1 MVYTRIAK
9 VRDVCYNVGMNIG
22 NLNVTGRALCA
33 PMAGISD
40 PIYRLLARRL
50 GAVVVYTEMVSA
62 NGLVREN
69 RKTAAM
75 LHFDEA
81 ERPIGLQLFGADPD
95 VMHQAARLAS
105 AMAPDLIDINFGCP
119 VKKVV
124 KRNGGAAM
132 LKDLGLTRAL
142 VAAVVAGSTVP
153 VTVKL
158 RSGWDEETKV
168 FAEAGRA
175 AAEAGAAAVT
185 LHARTRSSL
194 FGGRACW
201 DDIRRLKE
209 AVAIPVIGNGDV
221 VTPQDALR
229 MIEET
234 GCDAVMIGRAA
245 MGNPW
250 IFREVNQYLE
260 TGRLLPPP
268 TLEEKIELILEHAR
282 LLMAAHGERT
292 ALLKMRGNLA
302 HYSRGWR
309 RAGQLRQTMMKI
321 ETFASLQELLR
332 DFIAPSQPEIKP
344 RPGPALDL

>member
-1 MVYTRIAK
+1 
-9 VRDVCYNVGMNIG
+9 MNIG
-22 NLNVTGRALCA
+22 NLNVPGRAFCA

-40 PIYRLLARRL
+40 PVYRLLARRL
-50 GAVVVYTEMVSA
+50 GAAVVYTEMISA

-75 LHFDEA
+75 LRFDEA
-81 ERPIGLQLFGADPD
+81 ERPIGLQLFGAEPD
-95 VMHQAARLAS
+95 IMHQAARLAS

-124 KRNGGAAM
+124 TRNGGAAI
-132 LKDLGLTRAL
+132 LKDLGLTRDL

-175 AAEAGAAAVT
+175 AAAAGAAAVT
-185 LHARTRSSL
+185 LHARTRSNQ

-209 AVAIPVIGNGDV
+209 AVPIPVIGNGDIV
-221 VTPQDALR
+221 APQDALR

-250 IFREVNQYLE
+250 IFREVNQFLE
-260 TGRLLPPP
+260 TGRLLSPP

-282 LLMAAHGERT
+282 LLIAAYGERT

-302 HYSRGWR
+302 RYSRGWR
-309 RAGQLRQTMMKI
+309 HAAQLRQAMMKI
-321 ETFASLQELLR
+321 ETFTSLQVLLR
-332 DFIAPSQPEIKP
+332 DLIIPSQNDDNPW
-344 RPGPALDL
+344 PGAAFDL